1 MKKKL
6 PRYWPFVRGIH
17 RSPDS
22 PHKGQWRGALMF
34 SLICSWINGWVN
46 NRETGDLRRHSAHS
60 DVIVMNKMTLQVVI
74 GSLTHWGRVTH
85 ICVGN
90 VTTLRSDNG
99 LSPGRCQAIIRTNAD
114 ILLIWP
120 LGTNFGET
128 LIAILTVSF
137 KKMRLKGSSAKW
149 RTFNTKLISV
159 RCSIFQ
165 NNHAHCSRYVMSMAC
180 CKTAVSPVR

>member
-1 MKKKL
+1 MEKM
-6 PRYWPFVRGIH
+6 PRYWPFVRRIH

-22 PHKGQWRGALMF
+22 PHKDQWRGALMF

-46 NRETGDLRRHSAHS
+46 NREAGDLRRYSTHY

-74 GSLTHWGRVTH
+74 GSLTYWGRVTH

-137 KKMRLKGSSAKW
+137 KKMRLKWSSAKW
-149 RTFNTKLISV
+149 RTFNTKLI
-159 RCSIFQ
+159 
-165 NNHAHCSRYVMSMAC
+165 
-180 CKTAVSPVR
+180 